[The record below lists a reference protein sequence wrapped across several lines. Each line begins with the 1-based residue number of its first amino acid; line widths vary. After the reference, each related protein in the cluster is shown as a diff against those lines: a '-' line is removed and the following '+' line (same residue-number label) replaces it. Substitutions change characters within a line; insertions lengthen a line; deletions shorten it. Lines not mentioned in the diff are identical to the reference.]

1 MLFVTHASQTRLV
14 FLSPLYFSLLQYA
27 MTNAEELNRH
37 TALLLACL
45 YRHEADN
52 NDWRLWILSQP
63 RQGRTV
69 EDNVPDLIHFL
80 QNNKPP
86 PAAAP
91 IIVEDEDD
99 IVVTAMPTGLETL
112 GEEEEIAVTPM
123 G

>member
-1 MLFVTHASQTRLV
+1 M
-14 FLSPLYFSLLQYA
+14 QYA

-45 YRHEADN
+45 YRHEGADS

-91 IIVEDEDD
+91 IVVEDEDD
-99 IVVTAMPTGLETL
+99 IVVAAMPTGLETL